1 MEVAVNFE
9 LDCTLRTLWMQ
20 RAMPD
25 DLVEYVRQIVRRLA
39 GSGVDRVNWRC
50 TLGGKAMYHSNVL
63 QRFDGH
69 YALYS
74 EPEAD
79 LLRRCDPLTVV
90 VDECNR
96 NGIAAWAWLD
106 AFDSYVP
113 GMHEAIFERHPSW
126 LLQSKDGNSVMPGI
140 GCYGNRAFCEY
151 RRQQFAELSEYDIS
165 GIVYS
170 LFNSHASPY
179 LTGALAGTASTP
191 YSYGFNPEIVQA
203 FRERFGAD
211 IRTESFDVD
220 AWATL
225 QAEQF
230 GQHLLA
236 VRSILRA
243 KGQKLS
249 LVIRRDN
256 HVAGDMYPA
265 CYIANAYHHW
275 CAIGGCDE
283 LIIEG
288 LAPETMA
295 GTRALIDRDP
305 HFPWGFWRTLWTGNS
320 PQNQQV
326 IDWAAEQPEWRCAIL
341 HEVDPLESGLDLGS
355 CANAYS
361 QLTQWVS
368 RLKRAHAAQ
377 SI

>member
-9 LDCTLRTLWMQ
+9 LDCTLRTYWLQ
-20 RAMPD
+20 RSVPE
-25 DLVEYVRQIVRRLA
+25 DLVEYLRQVVRRLA
-39 GSGVDRVNWRC
+39 ECNVDRVNWRC

-74 EPEAD
+74 EPEAA
-79 LLRRCDPLTVV
+79 LLQLCDPLAVV

-96 NGIAAWAWLD
+96 CGIAAWAWVD

-126 LLQSKDGNSVMPGI
+126 LLQSKDGNSVMPGM
-140 GCYGNRAFCEY
+140 GCYGNDDFCEY
-151 RRQQFAELSEYDIS
+151 RRQQFAEMSEY
-165 GIVYS
+165 GIGGIMYS

-179 LTGALAGTASTP
+179 LTGALEGTSAVP
-191 YSYGFNPEIVQA
+191 YSYGFNPEIVEA
-203 FRERFGAD
+203 FQQRHGVD
-211 IRTESFDVD
+211 IRTEPFDVE

-225 QAEQF
+225 QGEQF
-230 GQHLLA
+230 GQHLLQ
-236 VRSILRA
+236 VGRILHA

-275 CAIGGCDE
+275 LATAGCDE

-288 LAPETMA
+288 AAAETMA

-305 HFPWGFWRTLWTGNS
+305 NFPWGFWRTLWAGNS
-320 PQNQQV
+320 DQNQQV
-326 IDWAAEQPEWRCAIL
+326 IDWAMTQPQLQCAIL

-355 CANAYS
+355 RSAAYV
-361 QLTQWVS
+361 QLKRWVNQ
-368 RLKRAHAAQ
+368 LKRATALQ
-377 SI
+377 ST